1 MCHSHTQRL
10 PDNRSGKAIDSLI
23 FPAWSRR
30 NQQKVS
36 PSCGCKLGYVTQ
48 MADEPKG
55 VRINTKIPN
64 LCSLRFGFIASTI
77 RLLYIIYL
85 DAGGWIRNGYG
96 WPFKRLSILRST
108 RRMSNVLKAF
118 AAHMAY
124 EQCA

>member
-1 MCHSHTQRL
+1 
-10 PDNRSGKAIDSLI
+10 
-23 FPAWSRR
+23 
-30 NQQKVS
+30 
-36 PSCGCKLGYVTQ
+36 

-108 RRMSNVLKAF
+108 RRMSMAKNSTRTEPRIAKLGSLKIKT
-118 AAHMAY
+118 H
-124 EQCA
+124 